1 MSNSI
6 DFIATNFAANLSDTY
21 SISIRQLPDGYNFYI
36 TNDKNESVAIKHIS
50 TEHITPTLLANEP
63 LLQLNYRSATY
74 IGHGVFSII
83 PQNLIIDNNYTAF
96 LPIENNLRL
105 RAKTIANP
113 INSDTIIACYTNQWT
128 IPNIKC
134 NKHHEIELLT
144 LIALQSSESDAMLAE
159 ITTQNINIVVIKNR
173 KLHLANSYSI
183 TCDNDAA
190 YYILAC
196 YQQLELSQEDT
207 PLNILGN
214 ITTINPLPFLKDYI
228 RHIEI
233 QKPKNWNPEFPNE
246 HSTLFTLQSLNL
258 I

>member
-21 SISIRQLPDGYNFYI
+21 SISIRQLPDGYNFYV

-50 TEHITPTLLANEP
+50 AEHITTATLTNEP
-63 LLQLNYRSATY
+63 LLQLRYKSATY

-128 IPNIKC
+128 TPNIKY
-134 NKHHEIELLT
+134 NKHHEIELLS
-144 LIALQSSESDAMLAE
+144 LIALQDSESDTMWAE
-159 ITTQNINIVVIKNR
+159 ITTQTINIVVIKDR
-173 KLHLANSYSI
+173 KLYLANSYTI

-196 YQQLELSQEDT
+196 YQQLKLSQEKT

-214 ITTINPLPFLKDYI
+214 ILTINPLPFLKDYI

-246 HSTLFTLQSLNL
+246 YATLFTLQSLNL
-258 I
+258 T